1 MPDRPDAALVA
12 AADAALAA
20 TSERIAV
27 VEHDGQRYVAK
38 RLADR
43 PRRLSQALFVR
54 WLVKRVTGQALPMR
68 TLLLSGAVSSVDY
81 EARRLEA
88 LARAGVRVPRV
99 VYRCERYLLL
109 EHCGANLSSQLEAWP
124 AETWRSELPRLASEL
139 GAFHSAG
146 QWHGAAQIKNLT
158 QKGGHTYRIDF
169 EEGFGERV
177 PLAAAQAVD
186 VVLFLNSISLVGGV
200 DEAEARVLLPDLL
213 ARYFEA
219 YPEPQVRAALV
230 NALPLVA
237 ALSRLAAPL
246 RGVKQRGRQRK
257 GIARLVILVDALSA
271 YLQG

>member
-1 MPDRPDAALVA
+1 MTDRPDEALVA
-12 AADAALAA
+12 ASDAALAA
-20 TSERIAV
+20 TAERIAV
-27 VEHDGQRYVAK
+27 VEHDGRRYVAK

-81 EARRLEA
+81 EAGRLEA

-109 EHCGANLSSQLEAWP
+109 EHCGANLAIEL
-124 AETWRSELPRLASEL
+124 ETWRSELRRLAAEL
-139 GAFHSAG
+139 GAFHHAG

-158 QKGGHTYRIDF
+158 QRGGHTYRIDF

-186 VVLFLNSISLVGGV
+186 VALFLNSISLVGGV
-200 DEAEARVLLPDLL
+200 DEAEARVLFPDLL

-219 YPEPQVRAALV
+219 HPEPQVRAALL
-230 NALPLVA
+230 NALPWVA
-237 ALSRLAAPL
+237 GLTRLAEPL
-246 RGVKQRGRQRK
+246 RGLKHRGRQRK

-271 YLQG
+271 YLKG